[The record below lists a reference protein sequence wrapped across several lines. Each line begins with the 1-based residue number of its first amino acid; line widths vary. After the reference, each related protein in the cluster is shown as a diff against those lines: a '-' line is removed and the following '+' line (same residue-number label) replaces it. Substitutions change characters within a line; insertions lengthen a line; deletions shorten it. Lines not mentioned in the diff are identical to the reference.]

1 MSQTIKKVR
10 VLAAFF
16 ALCLAASCLITEG
29 ATALAADSGLTA
41 GATDGAL
48 TAEELAV
55 QVDSAKAKWVTVNF
69 NVITNLK
76 KLNIK
81 WDWND
86 LLQDATK
93 APQNRNLLVAGIV
106 MSEEAELGKV
116 RAEAALSD
124 IGFTDIVSDYYPIT
138 TKTKLDVNEPARTFG
153 HKAIKKNGKT
163 YHIVCAVFKGTTTV
177 DDAITDIESVKDGFY
192 KAGESCA
199 KSLATYVNAIPG
211 ATKDNTVLF
220 ITGHSLGAST
230 ANVVGELSGN
240 LAYDSSKFV
249 YSIASPNYKLVVD
262 ESKKAPNFRTFTN
275 TEDVVPKVPLKIND
289 IGKIGAEQKYTYSE
303 LSNTQKSQ
311 FNKVYRYLTGKYYE
325 DDIKTAGTLK
335 NHLCQT
341 YISFALCDL
350 GDKEL
355 ERYLGMS
362 RENGITV
369 TAKDVT
375 VNSNKKT
382 VLKRSK
388 VLSVKGA
395 QGKVTYSK
403 SYGDAGI
410 TVSKTGKV
418 TVKKSVDP
426 GIYRVTIVA
435 KAAGDEFY
443 ESKTVNK
450 TVKIT
455 VKKPNPITV
464 TPKTAAVNAGEK
476 VTLARIKVLS
486 VWRAKGTVTYTKKSG
501 NTKITI
507 AKKTGKVTVK
517 KGLKAGKR
525 YKVKVA
531 VRAAGNSSY
540 MAKTVTKTFT
550 IRVRA

>member
-1 MSQTIKKVR
+1 MKGGGMSQTIKKVR

-16 ALCLAASCLITEG
+16 ALCLAASCLITGG

-55 QVDSAKAKWVTVNF
+55 QADSATAKWATVNF
-69 NVITNLK
+69 NVIASLK

-93 APQNRNLLVAGIV
+93 ASEVKNLLVAGIV

-124 IGFTDIVSDYYPIT
+124 IGFTDIVSDYYPVT

-249 YSIASPNYKLVVD
+249 YSIASP
-262 ESKKAPNFRTFTN
+262 
-275 TEDVVPKVPLKIND
+275 
-289 IGKIGAEQKYTYSE
+289 E
-303 LSNTQKSQ
+303 LP
-311 FNKVYRYLTGKYYE
+311 VGCR
-325 DDIKTAGTLK
+325 
-335 NHLCQT
+335 
-341 YISFALCDL
+341 
-350 GDKEL
+350 
-355 ERYLGMS
+355 
-362 RENGITV
+362 
-369 TAKDVT
+369 
-375 VNSNKKT
+375 
-382 VLKRSK
+382 
-388 VLSVKGA
+388 
-395 QGKVTYSK
+395 
-403 SYGDAGI
+403 
-410 TVSKTGKV
+410 
-418 TVKKSVDP
+418 
-426 GIYRVTIVA
+426 
-435 KAAGDEFY
+435 
-443 ESKTVNK
+443 
-450 TVKIT
+450 
-455 VKKPNPITV
+455 
-464 TPKTAAVNAGEK
+464 
-476 VTLARIKVLS
+476 
-486 VWRAKGTVTYTKKSG
+486 
-501 NTKITI
+501 
-507 AKKTGKVTVK
+507 
-517 KGLKAGKR
+517 
-525 YKVKVA
+525 
-531 VRAAGNSSY
+531 
-540 MAKTVTKTFT
+540 
-550 IRVRA
+550 